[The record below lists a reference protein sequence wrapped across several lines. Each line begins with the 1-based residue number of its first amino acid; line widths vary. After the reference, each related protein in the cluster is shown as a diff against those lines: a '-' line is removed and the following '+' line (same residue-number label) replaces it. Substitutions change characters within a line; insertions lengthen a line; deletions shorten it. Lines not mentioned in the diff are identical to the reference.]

1 MPIKTIVAVFCA
13 GLVAISLTVAAI
25 LEVNDLAPRLTK
37 TQRMLLIDLYSLA
50 IIGVSAVIAA
60 LSVI

>member
-13 GLVAISLTVAAI
+13 GLVAIALTVAAI

>member
-13 GLVAISLTVAAI
+13 GLVAIALIVAAI